1 MKITVLKP
9 SRGKVTT
16 SWMSLRSVATLI
28 RSEQTRQ
35 LVEPFRSLRAI
46 GSQCPQAL
54 PAVSTLLPALCFG
67 AILRRGDHN
76 DFTAPSRY
84 QPQMI
89 RRNSVVLLEL
99 SHLPSAEEARRL
111 RDLAAELPQTMLAFV
126 GYDGLS
132 VSILCAASCHGG
144 QVFYQAQLG
153 MEVEVKASPVALCS
167 LSHDPDCYV
176 NPTAS
181 PSFAQTYREMAR
193 RKDKPL
199 KKVSQ
204 NMLLMWQTRHF
215 MDSHYELRLNTLT
228 RQAEFRQR
236 DIPGDEFRPLARE
249 DQNTM
254 TIRALEAGL
263 SSWDR
268 DLDRFINS
276 REIRQHNPVRD
287 YLRHLPA
294 WDRQD
299 RVTALASRIPTDTP
313 CWAGH
318 FHTWMLA
325 MVACWLGIDR
335 EHGNALVPLLTGYQ
349 GSGKTSF
356 CRILLPPVL
365 RPYYAENLNLK
376 SETTLALALSSRALI
391 NIDEFD
397 KSSRAQH
404 PLLKFLISQNEV
416 DMRLPYAAH
425 IEQRRRFASF
435 IATTNNSRPLMDPS
449 GSRRY
454 LCVNVTGP
462 IDFLTPI
469 DYPQVYAQLLDELHQ
484 GRPYWLTDEETARL
498 MEQNAR
504 FQEISTL
511 EQMLL
516 SCFKAPQNPP
526 SRLTSKEIQTPSL
539 RGEGYGG
546 ASLTRD
552 GAGEGL
558 LSLPQILTTLQQRF
572 PRFQPGR
579 NILRDIG
586 SALTALKFPMTH
598 RRDGNYYQ
606 IEPLPQQP

>member
-1 MKITVLKP
+1 
-9 SRGKVTT
+9 
-16 SWMSLRSVATLI
+16 MSVRDIATLI
-28 RSEQTRQ
+28 RSEQSRRW
-35 LVEPFRSLRAI
+35 VEPFRDLHTI
-46 GSQCPQAL
+46 PTGGTTHL
-54 PAVSTLLPALCFG
+54 PRVNPMLPVLCFG
-67 AILRRGDHN
+67 SILKKCRQN
-76 DFTAPSRY
+76 DYTLERSFQPKVIRY
-84 QPQMI
+84 
-89 RRNSVVLLEL
+89 NEVVLLEINRL
-99 SHLPSAEEARRL
+99 ESREEAWRL
-111 RDLAAELPQTMLAFV
+111 RDLAAELPQTLLAFV

-132 VSILCAASCHGG
+132 VRIVSAAPCHGG

-153 MEVEVKASPVALCS
+153 MEVEMQESPTALCS

-176 NPTAS
+176 NPSATR
-181 PSFAQTYREMAR
+181 SFIDTYRELSR
-193 RKDKPL
+193 RKDRPL

-204 NMLLMWQTRHF
+204 HMLLMWQTRHF
-215 MDSHYELRLNTLT
+215 MDTHYELRLNELT

-236 DIPGDEFRPLARE
+236 DFPGDTFRPLAKE

-263 SSWDR
+263 PSWDR

-276 REIRQHNPVRD
+276 REIRQYNPVRD
-287 YLRHLPA
+287 YLYHLSP
-294 WDRQD
+294 WDGHD
-299 RVTALASRIPTDTP
+299 RITPLARRIPTDTP
-313 CWAGH
+313 HWPDY

-325 MVACWLGIDR
+325 MVACWIGKDR

-397 KSSRAQH
+397 KYSRGQH

-416 DMRLPYAAH
+416 DMRLPFAAH
-425 IEQRRRFASF
+425 MEQRRRFASF
-435 IATTNNSRPLMDPS
+435 IATTNNSHPLVDPS

-469 DYPQVYAQLLDELHQ
+469 DHDQVYAQLRDELRR
-484 GRPYWLTDEETARL
+484 GRRYWLNKTETTRL

-504 FQEISTL
+504 FQEINTL

-516 SCFKAPQNPP
+516 SCFRVPKLKPETWNFKPK
-526 SRLTSKEIQTPSL
+526 TNEVTTTPTLL
-539 RGEGYGG
+539 REGWGG
-546 ASLTRD
+546 S
-552 GAGEGL
+552 L
-558 LSLPQILTTLQQRF
+558 LSLPEILSILQDRF
-572 PRFQPGR
+572 PKFQPGR

-586 SALTALKFPMTH
+586 SSLTALKFPMKH
-598 RRDGNYYQ
+598 KSSGNCYYVEERRPTNSR
-606 IEPLPQQP
+606 PTPALPE